1 MVIKPKP
8 SFSVFLDY
16 LEYETKSSH
25 AVSRGFKATYRRRV
39 RQTKKLS
46 LVSEPRSNQ
55 NQEPGVAR
63 TKSQKQREPS
73 VRNCQ
78 SHKVISLSTEP
89 NQSDPYRVFCFIFR
103 LSHIWDK
110 EVFAVFLEVKVENPR
125 YKAAVFSVRSIAV
138 IDSKG
143 RLHISQNAEFFSCHL
158 ITFQEK
164 NVQSIFSRSAKSQK
178 KSSNYFHLFTCRD
191 YFSSDYA
198 HTLSWKRSSVRCE
211 LSGGVGYNPHLPIAS
226 LLTIF
231 PVLLFVRISSQ

>member
-78 SHKVISLSTEP
+78 SHKVISLSAEP
-89 NQSDPYRVFCFIFR
+89 NQSNQYRVFCFY
-103 LSHIWDK
+103 LAQSNPSS
-110 EVFAVFLEVKVENPR
+110 FAV
-125 YKAAVFSVRSIAV
+125 
-138 IDSKG
+138 
-143 RLHISQNAEFFSCHL
+143 
-158 ITFQEK
+158 
-164 NVQSIFSRSAKSQK
+164 FSRSAKSQK

-198 HTLSWKRSSVRCE
+198 HTLSWKRSLARCE

-226 LLTIF
+226 LLIF

>member
-1 MVIKPKP
+1 MVIRP
-8 SFSVFLDY
+8 VD
-16 LEYETKSSH
+16 
-25 AVSRGFKATYRRRV
+25 GFKATYRRRV

-46 LVSEPRSNQ
+46 LVYVSEPRSNINQ

-78 SHKVISLSTEP
+78 SHKVISLSTKP
-89 NQSDPYRVFCFIFR
+89 NQSDQYRVFCFIFR

-178 KSSNYFHLFTCRD
+178 KSSNYFQLFTCRD

-231 PVLLFVRISSQ
+231 PVLLFVRISSQLE